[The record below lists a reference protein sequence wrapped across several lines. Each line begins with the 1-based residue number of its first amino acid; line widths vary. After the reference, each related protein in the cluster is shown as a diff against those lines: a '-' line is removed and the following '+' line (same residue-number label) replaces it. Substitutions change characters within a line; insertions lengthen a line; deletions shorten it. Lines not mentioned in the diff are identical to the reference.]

1 VRGPLGSPADAEW
14 ALLVDGTAVIEMAAA
29 SGLVLVSEAERDPRV
44 ATTYGVGELVRAA
57 LDTRAKRLIIGL
69 GGSATNDGGAG
80 MATALGVRFLDANG
94 GELPP
99 GGAALAD
106 LDGIDMSD
114 VDPRV
119 AGVEVVGASDVT
131 NPLCGPEG
139 ASYVYGPQKGASPE
153 VVRELDAALANYAR
167 VVERDLGVSVADA
180 PGAGA
185 AGGLGAGL
193 IAFLGAEIRPGVE
206 VVAKVVRLR
215 ELLADADLVLTGEGR
230 LDGQTR
236 YGKTV
241 AGVARLASE
250 AGAPVLV
257 VPGALGDGWE
267 TVLRIVEGVEPVV
280 GEHATAEEALAR
292 PAETLSAAVARA
304 VRAWRQGVTGA

>member
-1 VRGPLGSPADAEW
+1 
-14 ALLVDGTAVIEMAAA
+14 MAAA
-29 SGLVLVSEAERDPRV
+29 LG
-44 ATTYGVGELVRAA
+44 A
-57 LDTRAKRLIIGL
+57 L
-69 GGSATNDGGAG
+69 
-80 MATALGVRFLDANG
+80 FLDASG
-94 GELPP
+94 TELPP
-99 GGAALAD
+99 GGAALAG
-106 LDGIDMSD
+106 LDRIDISGLD
-114 VDPRV
+114 ARV
-119 AGVEVVGASDVT
+119 AGTGVVGASDVT

-139 ASYVYGPQKGASPE
+139 ASYVYGPQKGASRE

-167 VVERDLGVSVADA
+167 AVARDLGVSVAEA

-206 VVAKVVRLR
+206 VVAEVVGLR
-215 ELLADADLVLTGEGR
+215 ERLVDTDLVLTGEGR

-267 TVLRIVEGVEPVV
+267 TVLRFVEGVEPVV
-280 GEHATAEEALAR
+280 GEHAAAEEALAR
-292 PAETLSAAVARA
+292 PAETLSAAAARA